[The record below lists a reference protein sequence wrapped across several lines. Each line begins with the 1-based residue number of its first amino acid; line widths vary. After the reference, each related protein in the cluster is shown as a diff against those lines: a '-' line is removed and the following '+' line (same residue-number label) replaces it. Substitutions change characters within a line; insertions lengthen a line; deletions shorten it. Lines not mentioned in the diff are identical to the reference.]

1 MATYRSASR
10 TGTTKP
16 RSEKAIEADIIRNIR
31 QLGAFV
37 VKMSQPRR
45 TMVTEGTPD
54 LLILWGRFNVALWVE
69 VKRPGGKL
77 RTMQAVWH
85 REARAA
91 GQTVIVASSTADVIR
106 ELQRMGVPIR

>member
-1 MATYRSASR
+1 M
-10 TGTTKP
+10 TTRARP

-45 TMVTEGTPD
+45 SMVTEGTPD
-54 LLILWGRFNVALWVE
+54 LLILWGRYGIALWVE

-91 GQTVIVASSTADVIR
+91 GQTVIVATNTDEVITA
-106 ELQRMGVPIR
+106 LKSMGVPIT

>member
-1 MATYRSASR
+1 MATSASR
-10 TGTTKP
+10 SRTGS

-45 TMVTEGTPD
+45 TMQTEGTPD
-54 LLILWGRFNVALWVE
+54 LLILWGRFGIALWVE

-91 GQTVIVASSTADVIR
+91 GQTVIVASSTGQVIDALR
-106 ELQRMGVPIR
+106 EMGAPLT